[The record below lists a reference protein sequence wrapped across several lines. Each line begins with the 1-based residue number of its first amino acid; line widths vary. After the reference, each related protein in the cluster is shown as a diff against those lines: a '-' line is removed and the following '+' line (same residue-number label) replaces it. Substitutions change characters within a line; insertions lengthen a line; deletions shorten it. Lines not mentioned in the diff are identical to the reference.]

1 MTKLNFWKFVKICG
15 IFILVTI
22 GIGISIISMCLM
34 FKKTF
39 IIGKDAINSKQ
50 NIKNFTNSHKMYIS
64 LRYIITPLCVI
75 LLSIIF
81 FEFFLNEKPSKGK
94 RIPQNEYNE
103 EENNGY
109 IELQSE
115 III

>member
-1 MTKLNFWKFVKICG
+1 MTKLNFWKLVKICG
-15 IFILVTI
+15 IFILVSI

-39 IIGKDAINSKQ
+39 ILGRDAINTKQ
-50 NIKNFTNSHKMYIS
+50 NIKTFTNSHKMYLS
-64 LRYIITPLCVI
+64 LRYIITPLCII

-81 FEFFLNEKPSKGK
+81 FEFFLNEKLPKGK

-103 EENNGY
+103 QENNEY

>member
-1 MTKLNFWKFVKICG
+1 MTKLNIWKLVKICG
-15 IFILVTI
+15 IFVLVTI

-39 IIGKDAINSKQ
+39 IIGRDAINTQQ
-50 NIKNFTNSHKMYIS
+50 NIKNFTSSHKMYLS

-81 FEFFLNEKPSKGK
+81 FEFFLNEKLPKGK
-94 RIPQNEYNE
+94 LVPQNEHNE
-103 EENNGY
+103 QENNGY